1 MAFTE
6 AEIIDVARAI
16 RPHLPELL
24 GSLAPDV
31 ARELA
36 VLIEQSSRGEAVKV
50 KVIGLLVAHDAT
62 RRWAHSLLTVPL
74 RERAFE
80 DVLGDPQRIQL
91 VRYGCPRCDR
101 PPWFRF
107 DLRDE
112 IPVCPS
118 DGIPYEVQ
126 DTS

>member
-1 MAFTE
+1 M
-6 AEIIDVARAI
+6 ARAI

-24 GSLAPDV
+24 GSLAPDIT
-31 ARELA
+31 RELA
-36 VLIEQSSRGEAVKV
+36 ALIDQGSRGEAVKV
-50 KVIGLLVAHDAT
+50 KVIGLLAAHEPT
-62 RRWAHSLLTVPL
+62 RRWANDLLTVPR

-80 DVLGDPQRIQL
+80 DLLGDPQRIRV

-112 IPVCPS
+112 IPVCPD
-118 DGIPYEVQ
+118 DGVPYEAQ
-126 DTS
+126 ETA